1 MDKRYVY
8 PYSLNEAKRNGE
20 LEQYQESLRENNRCA
35 DFIEDTI
42 NANFDGYHLG
52 NNVAKMVIAEFGYD
66 RVNFVLANTLQELSH
81 DGRFS
86 RDNKEWAKSIYIP
99 ENKINGMNANAEFRV
114 DSHPAVLDGFVN
126 QARKE
131 YQSLNLWNHTHC
143 NDKTHLDYTGK
154 VMVLKPTCLKDDYKT
169 PHDQLILCEGGFG
182 CSPTASGR
190 KVFGRFLSDGEKCQ
204 YDRSDFIGELKA
216 ELLPDWAREKV
227 QEITEPKESS
237 PTMGG
242 IEMH

>member
-1 MDKRYVY
+1 MDKKYVY

-20 LEQYQESLRENNRCA
+20 VEQYRESLRENNRCA

-42 NANFDGYHLG
+42 NANFDGMHLKG
-52 NNVAKMVIAEFGYD
+52 EVAKTVIAEFGYD
-66 RVNFVLANTLQELSH
+66 RVNFVLANTLQELFH

-86 RDNKEWAKSIYIP
+86 RENKEWAKSIYTP
-99 ENKINGMNANAEFRV
+99 ENKINGVNANAEFRV
-114 DSHPAVLDGFVN
+114 DTHPAVLDGFIN

-143 NDKTHLDYTGK
+143 NDKTHLDYTGR
-154 VMVLKPTCLKDDYKT
+154 VMVLRPSLLKDEYKT
-169 PHDQLILCEGGFG
+169 PRDQLILCEGGFG
-182 CSPTASGR
+182 CSPTAIGR

-227 QEITEPKESS
+227 QEITQSNTSAPS
-237 PTMGG
+237 MGG
-242 IEMH
+242 MEMQ